1 MLRGNPQ
8 RRKRVAALGVAFKGD
23 TDDIRDSPAIGII
36 KKLLEAG
43 ASVTVYDPAAMERT
57 QEVLPPSEKLRYAG
71 GILEAA

>member
-1 MLRGNPQ
+1 M
-8 RRKRVAALGVAFKGD
+8 AALGLAFSGD

-71 GILEAA
+71 DILEAA